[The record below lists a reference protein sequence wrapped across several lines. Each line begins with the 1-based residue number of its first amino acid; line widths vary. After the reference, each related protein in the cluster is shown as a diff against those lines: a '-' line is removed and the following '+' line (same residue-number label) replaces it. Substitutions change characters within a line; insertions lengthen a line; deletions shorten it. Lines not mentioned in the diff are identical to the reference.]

1 MKEDQEQEKV
11 LKTIAGKHSL
21 ELTHWEAIGGG
32 DICEVFLITG
42 SKQEKFILKLLDDTG
57 NPGLFSTEMNGLK
70 ALKKTGC
77 IDIPAPIAAGHFED
91 NSYLLLEYKA
101 VGKAKGDFWEKFGAQ
116 LACLHRNT
124 HSDFGFFEDN
134 HIGGLPQKNTWTGEA
149 YDFYITHRLKPQ
161 LELAQKFDLGISEDF
176 FENIAENIPDEPPA
190 LIHGDLWN
198 GNFLINAEGAPCLFD
213 PAVAYAPREMD
224 LAMMKLFGGFDRKL
238 FEAYNEQFPLERGFE
253 ERLPLWQLYY
263 LLVHL
268 NIFGKGYRNQ
278 VVNIVKKYN

>member
-1 MKEDQEQEKV
+1 MKEDQELQKV
-11 LKTIAGKHSL
+11 LKNIAAEHSIN
-21 ELTHWEAIGGG
+21 LTQWEAIGGG

-42 SKQEKFILKLLDDTG
+42 SKNEKFILKLLEASG
-57 NPGLFSTEMNGLK
+57 IPRLFSTEMNGLK

-77 IDIPAPIAAGHFED
+77 IDIPTPIATGDLEN
-91 NSYLLLEYKA
+91 NSYLLLEHKA
-101 VGKAKGDFWEKFGAQ
+101 EGKAAGDFWEKFGEQ

-134 HIGGLPQKNTWTGEA
+134 YIGSLPQQNKWTGEA
-149 YDFYITHRLKPQ
+149 PDFYVRQRLQPQ
-161 LELAQKFDLGISEDF
+161 LELAQKYDLGISEDF
-176 FENIAENIPDEPPA
+176 LENIAENIPDEPPS

-198 GNFLINAEGAPCLFD
+198 GNFLINAQGAPCLFD

-238 FEAYNEQFPLERGFE
+238 FDVYNEQFPLERGFE
-253 ERLPLWQLYY
+253 ERVPLWQLYF

-278 VVNIVKKYN
+278 VVNIIKKYN